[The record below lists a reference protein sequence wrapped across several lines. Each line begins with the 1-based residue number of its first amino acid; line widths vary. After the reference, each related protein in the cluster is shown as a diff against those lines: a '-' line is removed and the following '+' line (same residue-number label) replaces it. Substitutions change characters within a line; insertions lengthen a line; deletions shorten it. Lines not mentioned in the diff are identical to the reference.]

1 MVTKRLPLPVPKG
14 FFVCPPLNPIAVNVL
29 KQRAQAGFSDLLAD
43 CQLEAETIRWKLD
56 SDIDGLVLYSGS
68 HSHSVGATSSNAAS
82 ILAVTTIQATIDE
95 LPSMLRF
102 DSHDLFAD
110 FCASY
115 YTDVVDCASLYTLSA
130 TESPE
135 YVGIKWEALQSPCS
149 KSFTQRDGVRGYAR
163 SVESVDI
170 ACVPDLNATFGLVRM
185 QIGRCGFVLKETR
198 RLGVLQAMFLLQ
210 ADLKGSIPQWMIRL
224 VLRGRAKALTGLDAY
239 FRQRRLA
246 AVAMLSPARFHRVS
260 ITSKSGTSLSH
271 TSVLDD
277 EAGYLCTGVDLQ
289 FADAYAALDT
299 IVMESVRGHNSNR
312 RQSVPVGLPT
322 CNKPTIR
329 PTSSS
334 APPLVHLYTPP
345 PQRGNVTSNDSK
357 VDLLLQQLKE
367 LDFDDAVLA
376 QFQASR
382 VGSSDV

>member
-198 RLGVLQAMFLLQ
+198 RLGVLKAMFLLQ

-224 VLRGRAKALTGLDAY
+224 VLRGRAKALAGLDAY

-246 AVAMLSPARFHRVS
+246 AVAMLSPCDVVPLTKRQRCAVCQDKLQDRISARFNC
-260 ITSKSGTSLSH
+260 
-271 TSVLDD
+271 SVCG
-277 EAGYLCTGVDLQ
+277 E
-289 FADAYAALDT
+289 
-299 IVMESVRGHNSNR
+299 
-312 RQSVPVGLPT
+312 
-322 CNKPTIR
+322 
-329 PTSSS
+329 
-334 APPLVHLYTPP
+334 
-345 PQRGNVTSNDSK
+345 
-357 VDLLLQQLKE
+357 
-367 LDFDDAVLA
+367 
-376 QFQASR
+376 
-382 VGSSDV
+382 